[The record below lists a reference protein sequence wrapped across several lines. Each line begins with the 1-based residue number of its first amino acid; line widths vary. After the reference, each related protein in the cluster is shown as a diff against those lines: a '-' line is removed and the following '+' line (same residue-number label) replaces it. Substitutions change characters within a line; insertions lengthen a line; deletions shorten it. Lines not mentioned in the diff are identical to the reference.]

1 MWETGVS
8 AQNYDQQ
15 LTRIRAMDVSVY
27 EAKTHLSRLIG
38 DVEAG
43 LDVTIT
49 RHGKP
54 VARLGPIVDDVDPRA
69 AAVDRLRALK
79 RELGVQ
85 ATPDEIRSWIDD
97 GKKP

>member
-1 MWETGVS
+1 M
-8 AQNYDQQ
+8 
-15 LTRIRAMDVSVY
+15 Y

-43 LDVTIT
+43 REITIT

-54 VARLGPIVDDVDPRA
+54 VARLVPAVDVEDGRF

-79 RELGVQ
+79 RELGVK
-85 ATPDEIRSWIDD
+85 ATPAEIRSWIDD
-97 GKKP
+97 GKKL

>member
-1 MWETGVS
+1 
-8 AQNYDQQ
+8 
-15 LTRIRAMDVSVY
+15 MDVSVY

-43 LDVTIT
+43 REITIT

-54 VARLGPIVDDVDPRA
+54 VARLVPAVDVEDGRV

-79 RELGVQ
+79 RELGVK
-85 ATPDEIRSWIDD
+85 ATTAEIRSWIDD
-97 GKKP
+97 GKKL